1 MSTRLNQKSKEN
13 NIESEILSGTAL
25 ESNDEVSFIQ
35 NIKRN
40 NHNYSYPLYQKK
52 INLFEYE
59 FLKTYL
65 YALYEKTLHDDKL
78 SNNEFAALASNAN
91 PVIIAPRIESTNEK
105 GLSIIEN
112 EVVYVHLEYEG
123 KKYQITVYIQLFH
136 SNGNPVIR
144 HNLSVLGAGPDSVK
158 TNILADY
165 LIKQSIKNSYYKNN
179 LLSVKLDDFNNLNIS
194 ELKIDEFKNE
204 SLDNI
209 YLPDQIKSELNRF
222 KKCAENFKH
231 IGYGLRYL
239 LCGTPG
245 TGKTKSVRSLINL
258 LYGKV
263 TILIATG
270 ETDFKLIFDF
280 ARLLSPAVIC
290 MDDLDLI
297 TGSRETGYFINN
309 LGNFLQEL
317 DGFEKNNIFLL
328 ATTNDKSLIDKAA
341 SRPGRFDM
349 ILDFGKIHK
358 SNYVNLISSAT
369 KNEMIIKL
377 FDEELLNKL
386 KKKNVT
392 GAFIVNMIKQLE
404 IKSRLEAECDL
415 NKYLHDLIDL
425 SHRGFYNK
433 SEERE
438 FGFMMNGE

>member
-1 MSTRLNQKSKEN
+1 MPNLLKRYSKEES
-13 NIESEILSGTAL
+13 IESEILSGIAL
-25 ESNDEVSFIQ
+25 ETKDEVSFIQ

-52 INLFEYE
+52 INLFECE

-65 YALYEKTLHDDKL
+65 YALYEGTLTDEKV
-78 SNNEFAALASNAN
+78 SMNEFAVLASNAN
-91 PVIIAPRIESTNEK
+91 PVIIAPRIQSTNEK

-112 EVVYVHLEYEG
+112 EIVYVHLEYEG
-123 KKYQITVYIQLFH
+123 SKYQITVYIQFFQ
-136 SNGNPVIR
+136 SNGTPVIS
-144 HNLSVLGAGPDSVK
+144 HNISVLGTGPDSVK
-158 TNILADY
+158 TNILADC
-165 LIKQSIKNSYYKNN
+165 LIRQSIKNSYYKNN
-179 LLSVKLDDFNNLNIS
+179 LLSVKLDDYNNLTIS

-204 SLDNI
+204 SLDKI
-209 YLPDQIKSELNRF
+209 YVPDQIKSELNRF
-222 KKCAENFKH
+222 KECVENFEL
-231 IGYGLRYL
+231 IGYGMRYL
-239 LCGTPG
+239 LCGSPG

-263 TILIATG
+263 TILVTTG
-270 ETDFKLIFDF
+270 ETDFKSLFDF

-297 TGSRETGYFINN
+297 TGSRETGYFSNS

-328 ATTNDKSLIDKAA
+328 ATTNDKSLIDNAA

-358 SNYVNLISSAT
+358 SNYFNLINSAT
-369 KNEMIIKL
+369 NNELIIEL
-377 FDEELLNKL
+377 FDEELLDRL

-392 GAFIVNMIKQLE
+392 GAFIVNLIKQLE
-404 IKSRLEAECDL
+404 IKSKLEGECDL
-415 NKYLHDLIDL
+415 RKYLNNLIDL
-425 SHRGFYNK
+425 SHRGFYMR
-433 SEERE
+433 SEEKE
-438 FGFMMNGE
+438 FGFIMNGD

>member
-1 MSTRLNQKSKEN
+1 MTNTLNQKSKEG
-13 NIESEILSGTAL
+13 NIESEILSGSAL
-25 ESNDEVSFIQ
+25 ESNDEVRFIQ
-35 NIKRN
+35 SVKRN

-52 INLFEYE
+52 LNLFEYE

-65 YALYEKTLHDDKL
+65 YALYEGTLTEENI
-78 SNNEFAALASNAN
+78 SVAEFAALASNAN
-91 PVIIAPRIESTNEK
+91 PVIIAPRIASTNER

-112 EVVYVHLEYEG
+112 EVVYVHLEFEG
-123 KKYQITVYIQLFH
+123 NKYQVTVYIQLFH

-144 HNLSVLGAGPDSVK
+144 HNLSVLGTGPDSVK
-158 TNILADY
+158 TNVLAIY
-165 LIKQSIKNSYYKNN
+165 LINQSIKNSYYKNN
-179 LLSVKLDDFNNLNIS
+179 LLSVKLDDFGNLNIS

-204 SLDNI
+204 SLDKI
-209 YLPDQIKSELNRF
+209 YVPDQIKSELKRF
-222 KKCAENFKH
+222 KECAENFEQ

-239 LCGTPG
+239 LCGSPG

-263 TILIATG
+263 TIIVTTG
-270 ETDFKLIFDF
+270 ETDFKALFDF

-297 TGSRETGYFINN
+297 TGSRETGYFLNT

-358 SNYVNLISSAT
+358 ANYIDLISSAT
-369 KNEMIIKL
+369 NNGLIIEL
-377 FDEELLNKL
+377 FDEELLNRL

-392 GAFIVNMIKQLE
+392 GAFIVNLIKQLE
-404 IKSRLEAECDL
+404 IKYKLEGECDL
-415 NKYLHDLIDL
+415 RKYLYDLIDL

-433 SEERE
+433 SEEKE
-438 FGFMMNGE
+438 FGFIMNGG

>member
-1 MSTRLNQKSKEN
+1 MTTTLNKKSNEN
-13 NIESEILSGTAL
+13 NIESEILSGNAL
-25 ESNDEVSFIQ
+25 ESNDEVSFIK

-65 YALYEKTLHDDKL
+65 YALYEGTLKDEKV
-78 SNNEFAALASNAN
+78 SINEFAALASNAN
-91 PVIIAPRIESTNEK
+91 PVIIAPRVASTNEK

-112 EVVYVHLEYEG
+112 EVIYVHLEYEG
-123 KKYQITVYIQLFH
+123 NKYQVTVYIQLFH

-144 HNLSVLGAGPDSVK
+144 HNLSVLGTGSDSVK
-158 TNILADY
+158 TNILSDC

-179 LLSVKLDDFNNLNIS
+179 LLSVKLDDFGNLNIS

-204 SLDNI
+204 TLGKI
-209 YLPDQIKSELNRF
+209 YVPDQIKSELNRF
-222 KKCAENFKH
+222 KECAENFEQ

-239 LCGTPG
+239 LCGSPG

-263 TILIATG
+263 TTIVTTG
-270 ETDFKLIFDF
+270 ETDFKALFDF
-280 ARLLSPAVIC
+280 AGLLSPAVIC

-297 TGSRETGYFINN
+297 TGSRETGFFLNT
-309 LGNFLQEL
+309 LGSFLQEL

-349 ILDFGKIHK
+349 ILDFGKILK
-358 SNYVNLISSAT
+358 SNYVNLISSA
-369 KNEMIIKL
+369 NNNVQIIDL
-377 FDEELLNKL
+377 FNEELLDKL

-392 GAFIVNMIKQLE
+392 GAFIVNLIKQLE
-404 IKSRLEAECDL
+404 IKSKLEGECDL
-415 NKYLHDLIDL
+415 KKYLFNLIDL

-433 SEERE
+433 SEEKE
-438 FGFMMNGE
+438 FGFVMNGE

>member
-1 MSTRLNQKSKEN
+1 MTNRINQKSKEG
-13 NIESEILSGTAL
+13 NIESEILSGNAL
-25 ESNDEVSFIQ
+25 ESNNEVSFIQ
-35 NIKRN
+35 NVKRN
-40 NHNYSYPLYQKK
+40 YRNYSYPLYQKK

-65 YALYEKTLHDDKL
+65 YALYEGTLKDEKV
-78 SNNEFAALASNAN
+78 SINEFAALASNAN

-112 EVVYVHLEYEG
+112 EIVYVHLKYEG
-123 KKYQITVYIQLFH
+123 NKYQITVYIQFYQNN
-136 SNGNPVIR
+136 STPVTS
-144 HNLSVLGAGPDSVK
+144 HNLSVLGTGQDSVK

-165 LIKQSIKNSYYKNN
+165 IISQSIKNSYYKNN
-179 LLSVKLDDFNNLNIS
+179 ILSVKLDDFNNLNIY
-194 ELKIDEFKNE
+194 EMKIDEFKNE
-204 SLDNI
+204 SLDKI
-209 YLPDQIKSELNRF
+209 YVPDQIKSELKRF
-222 KKCAENFKH
+222 KECAENFEL

-239 LCGTPG
+239 LCGSPG

-263 TILIATG
+263 TILVATG
-270 ETDFKLIFDF
+270 EMDFKSLFDF

-297 TGSRETGYFINN
+297 TGSRETGYFSNS

-349 ILDFGKIHK
+349 ILDFGRIHK
-358 SNYVNLISSAT
+358 SDYFNLINSST
-369 KNEMIIKL
+369 NNKQILEL
-377 FDEELLNKL
+377 FDEDLLDKL

-392 GAFIVNMIKQLE
+392 GAFIVNLIKQLE
-404 IKSRLEAECDL
+404 IKSKLDPEYDL
-415 NKYLHDLIDL
+415 KNYLHDLIDI
-425 SHRGFYNK
+425 SHRGFYMRFEDK
-433 SEERE
+433 E
-438 FGFMMNGE
+438 FGFIMNGV

>member
-1 MSTRLNQKSKEN
+1 MTTRHNQKKEN
-13 NIESEILSGTAL
+13 NIESEILSGNAL
-25 ESNDEVSFIQ
+25 EFNDEISFIQ
-35 NIKRN
+35 NVKRN

-65 YALYEKTLHDDKL
+65 YALYEGTLIDEKV
-78 SNNEFAALASNAN
+78 SINEFAALASNAN
-91 PVIIAPRIESTNEK
+91 PVITAPRIVTTNEK
-105 GLSIIEN
+105 CLSIIEN
-112 EVVYVHLEYEG
+112 DIVYIHLQYEG
-123 KKYQITVYIQLFH
+123 NKYQITVYIQFFQ
-136 SNGNPVIR
+136 SNGTPVIS
-144 HNLSVLGAGPDSVK
+144 HNLYVLGTGPESVK
-158 TNILADY
+158 TNILASY
-165 LIKQSIKNSYYKNN
+165 LIRQSIKNSYYKNN
-179 LLSVKLDDFNNLNIS
+179 LLSVKLDDYNNLIIS

-204 SLDNI
+204 SLDKI
-209 YLPDQIKSELNRF
+209 YVPDQIKSELNRF
-222 KKCAENFKH
+222 KECAENFEQ

-239 LCGTPG
+239 LCGSPG

-263 TILIATG
+263 TILVATG
-270 ETDFKLIFDF
+270 ETDFKSLFDF

-297 TGSRETGYFINN
+297 TGNRESGYFSNT

-358 SNYVNLISSAT
+358 SDYSNLINSAT
-369 KNEMIIKL
+369 NNKLIIEL
-377 FDEELLNKL
+377 FDEDLLVKL

-392 GAFIVNMIKQLE
+392 GAFIVNLIKQLE
-404 IKSRLEAECDL
+404 IKSKLNGECDL
-415 NKYLHDLIDL
+415 RKYLHELTDL
-425 SHRGFYNK
+425 SHRGFYNR
-433 SEERE
+433 SEEKE
-438 FGFMMNGE
+438 LGFIMNGD

>member
-1 MSTRLNQKSKEN
+1 MTNRLNQKPKDN
-13 NIESEILSGTAL
+13 NIESEILSGNAL
-25 ESNDEVSFIQ
+25 ESNDEVNFIQ
-35 NIKRN
+35 SFKRN

-65 YALYEKTLHDDKL
+65 YALYEGILSDYKL
-78 SNNEFAALASNAN
+78 SINEFAALASNVN
-91 PVIIAPRIESTNEK
+91 PVVIAPRIESTNEK

-123 KKYQITVYIQLFH
+123 NKYQITVYIQLFH

-144 HNLSVLGAGPDSVK
+144 HNLSVLGTGPDSVK
-158 TNILADY
+158 TNILSDY
-165 LIKQSIKNSYYKNN
+165 LINQSIKNSYFKNN
-179 LLSVKLDDFNNLNIS
+179 LLSVKLDDFGNLNIS
-194 ELKIDEFKNE
+194 ELKVDEFNNE
-204 SLDNI
+204 SLDKI
-209 YLPDQIKSELNRF
+209 YVPDQIKSELKRF
-222 KKCAENFKH
+222 KECAENFEE

-239 LCGTPG
+239 LCGSPG

-258 LYGKV
+258 LYEKV
-263 TILIATG
+263 TIIVTTG
-270 ETDFKLIFDF
+270 ETDFKALFDF

-297 TGSRETGYFINN
+297 TGSRETGYFLNT

-358 SNYVNLISSAT
+358 SNYFNLITSAT
-369 KNEMIIKL
+369 NNEQIINL
-377 FDEELLNKL
+377 FDEELLDKL

-392 GAFIVNMIKQLE
+392 GAFIVNLIKQLE
-404 IKSRLEAECDL
+404 IKSKLERECNL
-415 NKYLHDLIDL
+415 RNYLHDLIDL

-433 SEERE
+433 FEEKE
-438 FGFMMNGE
+438 FGFVMNGE